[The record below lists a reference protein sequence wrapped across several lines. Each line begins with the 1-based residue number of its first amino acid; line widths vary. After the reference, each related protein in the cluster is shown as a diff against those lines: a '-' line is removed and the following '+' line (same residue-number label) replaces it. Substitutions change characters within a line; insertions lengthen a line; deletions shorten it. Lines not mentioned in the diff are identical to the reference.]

1 MRREK
6 MSRRRLVLEDGTVFE
21 GTGFGDECDT
31 HGELIFN
38 TGMTGYQEILSD
50 PSYYGQLVVMTTP
63 EVGNYGINRDDF
75 EAVSPAIKGLIVR
88 EFCNLPNNFRSV
100 EDLNTFLK
108 AHHIPGVANIDT
120 RMLAKHIRKS
130 GTLRGSIID
139 LEIPIETAIQK
150 LADKSKQTNDVEKV
164 STKQAYVIPG
174 RGLRIV
180 VIDLGMKHGILREL
194 TERHC
199 QVTVVPHDYKAEQ
212 ISRLNPSGVLITNG
226 PGNPKNL
233 FATIKTIQ
241 DISDHIP
248 LLGIGLGHQVMA
260 LAFGADTEKM
270 LFGHHGSNHPVKDL
284 GRNKAFVTTQNH
296 NYAVK
301 EESLENT
308 DLEVTHRALN
318 DGTVEGI
325 NHLYYPAFSVQ
336 FQPEGG
342 PGPEDTYYI
351 FDQFLNLIQHHEETN
366 KEDLYA
372 EKY

>member
-1 MRREK
+1 
-6 MSRRRLVLEDGTVFE
+6 MSKRRLVLEDGTVFE
-21 GTGFGDECDT
+21 GTGFGHECDT
-31 HGELIFN
+31 NGELIFN

-75 EAVSPAIKGLIVR
+75 EAVSPAVKGLIVR

-108 AHHIPGVANIDT
+108 AHHIPGIANIDT

-130 GTLRGSIID
+130 GTLRGSIVD
-139 LEIPIETAIQK
+139 LEVPIETTIQK
-150 LADKSKQTNDVEKV
+150 LLDKPKQTNYVEKV

-174 RGLRIV
+174 RGIRIV

-199 QVTVVPHDYKAEQ
+199 QVTVVPHDYNAEQ

-226 PGNPKNL
+226 PGNPKDL
-233 FATIKTIQ
+233 IATIKTIQ

-260 LAFGADTEKM
+260 VAFGADTEEM
-270 LFGHHGSNHPVKDL
+270 LFGHHGSNYPVKDL
-284 GRNKAFVTTQNH
+284 ARNKAFITTQNH
-296 NYAVK
+296 NYTVN
-301 EESLENT
+301 EESLVNT

-325 NHLYYPAFSVQ
+325 NHLHHPAFSVQ

-372 EKY
+372 KKY